1 MIRKHALTLT
11 SSPSMWRQCSLNL
24 GNTCSRRALRS
35 AALSAQ
41 RIESNFSRLRQ
52 EMFAVWAQGTKLIS
66 EYNCPF
72 AYPLGW
78 STDRFSRRM
87 IWRWVS
93 SAPLWS
99 AWQRM
104 KAAVK
109 TGKIKTDGGGKK
121 RAWTCS
127 ARKTQQLLL
136 CAVGSLPSCS
146 AQEIQPSHVYRVA
159 SLGHAHFAQLLG
171 TNGFQKSGKNTT
183 NTVLKHEWVL

>member
-1 MIRKHALTLT
+1 MHSPWRPVPACGGSVLWTWGTLALAEPCAQPRCL
-11 SSPSMWRQCSLNL
+11 
-24 GNTCSRRALRS
+24 RRELKATFQLFNWDR
-35 AALSAQ
+35 
-41 RIESNFSRLRQ
+41 RL
-52 EMFAVWAQGTKLIS
+52 FAVCAQGTKLIS

-109 TGKIKTDGGGKK
+109 RGKIKTDGGGKK

-136 CAVGSLPSCS
+136 CAAGSLPSCS

-183 NTVLKHEWVL
+183 NRVLKHEWVL